1 MEKKNKKNKLKRRL
15 KNFLLTILFLIGMGI
30 TFYPVVSKTWNQYR
44 DSRLISDYEEA
55 VRTIPEDKYESILRE
70 AREYNEQHLSNNIV
84 DAFNQ
89 DIGDY
94 ILTHP
99 YDTLL
104 NPTGNMIMGSVE
116 IPKINVSLPIYHGIG
131 SDVLE
136 KGIGHIEGTSLPI
149 GGANTHTVL
158 AGHRG
163 LPGRQLLTDLDQ
175 VDLNDFLYLK
185 ILNETLAYKV
195 DQVTV
200 VEPHET
206 KGLAIETGQDL
217 VTIVT
222 CTPYGV
228 NSHRLLVRGHRI
240 PYVEQEKEI
249 YEALNT
255 PETGREER
263 LLMMGLGVFAILV
276 IFMLLVQKLRSRR
289 QG

>member
-55 VRTIPEDKYESILRE
+55 VRTIPEDRYESILRE

>member
-1 MEKKNKKNKLKRRL
+1 MEKKNRRNKLKRRL

-55 VRTIPEDKYESILRE
+55 VRTIPEDRYESILRE

-175 VDLNDFLYLK
+175 VDLNDLFYLK

>member
-1 MEKKNKKNKLKRRL
+1 MND
-15 KNFLLTILFLIGMGI
+15 LF
-30 TFYPVVSKTWNQYR
+30 
-44 DSRLISDYEEA
+44 
-55 VRTIPEDKYESILRE
+55 
-70 AREYNEQHLSNNIV
+70 
-84 DAFNQ
+84 
-89 DIGDY
+89 
-94 ILTHP
+94 
-99 YDTLL
+99 
-104 NPTGNMIMGSVE
+104 
-116 IPKINVSLPIYHGIG
+116 
-131 SDVLE
+131 
-136 KGIGHIEGTSLPI
+136 
-149 GGANTHTVL
+149 
-158 AGHRG
+158 
-163 LPGRQLLTDLDQ
+163 
-175 VDLNDFLYLK
+175 YLK

-255 PETGREER
+255 PETGREEK
-263 LLMMGLGVFAILV
+263 LLMIGLGIFAILV
-276 IFMLLVQKLRSRR
+276 IFMLLVQKLRSRT

>member
-1 MEKKNKKNKLKRRL
+1 MEKKNKRNKLKRRL
-15 KNFLLTILFLIGMGI
+15 KTFLLTILFLIGMGI

-55 VRTIPEDKYESILRE
+55 VRTIPEDRYESILRE

-255 PETGREER
+255 PETGREEK
-263 LLMMGLGVFAILV
+263 LLMIGLGIFAILV
-276 IFMLLVQKLRSRR
+276 IFMLLVQKLRSRT

>member
-1 MEKKNKKNKLKRRL
+1 MEKKDKRRKLKRRL
-15 KNFLLTILFLIGMGI
+15 KNFFLTILFLIGMGI
-30 TFYPVVSKTWNQYR
+30 TFYPVVSKAWNQYR

-55 VRTIPEDKYESILRE
+55 VRTIPEDRYESILRE

-116 IPKINVSLPIYHGIG
+116 IPRINVSLPIYHGIG

-175 VDLNDFLYLK
+175 VDLNDLFYLK

>member
-1 MEKKNKKNKLKRRL
+1 MEKKDKRNKLKRRL

-30 TFYPVVSKTWNQYR
+30 TFYPVVSKAWNQYR

>member
-1 MEKKNKKNKLKRRL
+1 MEKKNKRNKLKRRL
-15 KNFLLTILFLIGMGI
+15 KTFLLTILFLIGMGI

-55 VRTIPEDKYESILRE
+55 VRTIPEDRYESILRE

-222 CTPYGV
+222 GTPYGV

-255 PETGREER
+255 PETGREEK
-263 LLMMGLGVFAILV
+263 LLMIGLGIFAILV
-276 IFMLLVQKLRSRR
+276 IFMLLVQKLRSRT

>member
-1 MEKKNKKNKLKRRL
+1 MEKKNKRNKLKRRL
-15 KNFLLTILFLIGMGI
+15 KTFLLTILFLIGMGI

-55 VRTIPEDKYESILRE
+55 VRTIPEDRYESILRE

-200 VEPHET
+200 VEPNET

-276 IFMLLVQKLRSRR
+276 IFMLLVQKLRSRT

>member
-15 KNFLLTILFLIGMGI
+15 KTFLLTILFLIGMGI

-55 VRTIPEDKYESILRE
+55 VRTIPEDRYESILRE

-255 PETGREER
+255 PETGREEK
-263 LLMMGLGVFAILV
+263 LLMIGLGIFAILV
-276 IFMLLVQKLRSRR
+276 IFMLLVQKLRSRT

>member
-55 VRTIPEDKYESILRE
+55 VRTIPEDRYESILRE

-255 PETGREER
+255 PETGREEK
-263 LLMMGLGVFAILV
+263 LLMIGLGIFAILV
-276 IFMLLVQKLRSRR
+276 IFMLLVQKLRSRT

>member
-1 MEKKNKKNKLKRRL
+1 MEKKNKRNKLKRRL
-15 KNFLLTILFLIGMGI
+15 KTFLLTILFLIGMGI

-44 DSRLISDYEEA
+44 DSRLISDYEEV
-55 VRTIPEDKYESILRE
+55 VRTIPEDRYESILRE

-255 PETGREER
+255 PETGREEK
-263 LLMMGLGVFAILV
+263 LLMIGLGIFAILV
-276 IFMLLVQKLRSRR
+276 IFMLLVQKLRSRT